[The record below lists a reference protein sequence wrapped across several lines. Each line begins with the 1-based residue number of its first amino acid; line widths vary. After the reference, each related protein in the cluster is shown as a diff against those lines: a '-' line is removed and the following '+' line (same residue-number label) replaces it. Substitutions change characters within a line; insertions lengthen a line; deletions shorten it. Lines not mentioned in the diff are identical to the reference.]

1 MTQGRSERHSAG
13 GEFRLGEQQQG
24 GCPRY
29 REYKDSSVVWL
40 GRVPA
45 HWFVLPLKR
54 LGALQAGS
62 GFPDHEQGDLA
73 QEIPFFK
80 VGDMGSTSNV
90 REMLQWQHTVSR
102 KTALNLRAH
111 VIPADTVVFAK
122 VGAALLLNRRR
133 ILVRPSCIDNNMMG
147 FVPFCCDPIWAFYL
161 LSAFDIGVLANP
173 GAVPSVNEG
182 QMRDS
187 PVAVP
192 PLPEQRAIA
201 VFLDR
206 ETAKID
212 ALVAKKERLIKL
224 LQEKRTALIT
234 RAVTKGL
241 EPEVP
246 MKDSGVEWPAKVPR
260 HWELYRAKRL
270 SSFVT
275 SGSRGWA
282 TYYTDEGPLFL
293 RIGNLRSGCID
304 LDLEDVQRVSPPKG
318 AEGERTRVQAGD
330 ILISITALIGAV
342 AVVNDNIC
350 EAYVNQHL
358 ALLRPTADRIESRWL
373 AHSLASIVGQSQF
386 QEALYGGTKDGLGL
400 EDIRT
405 LFVLAPP
412 LSEQRMI
419 AAFLDRQTVKID
431 ALAAKI
437 QEGIDRLNELRITL
451 ISAAVT
457 GKIDVRDYMDAN
469 PRPAS

>member
-1 MTQGRSERHSAG
+1 MPKKRQYRPYLAYRHSGVEWIGEVPEHWEVRRLKYVSPLRVSRLDRKPSDQTYIGLENIESWTGRLLLQAQAEQVEGSVNRFEAG
-13 GEFRLGEQQQG
+13 DVLFGKLRPYLAKVARPAFKGVCTGEAVVLQPG
-24 GCPRY
+24 GCSQSY
-29 REYKDSSVVWL
+29 LFY
-40 GRVPA
+40 
-45 HWFVLPLKR
+45 
-54 LGALQAGS
+54 
-62 GFPDHEQGDLA
+62 
-73 QEIPFFK
+73 
-80 VGDMGSTSNV
+80 
-90 REMLQWQHTVSR
+90 
-102 KTALNLRAH
+102 
-111 VIPADTVVFAK
+111 
-122 VGAALLLNRRR
+122 LLLNDSYIRW
-133 ILVRPSCIDNNMMG
+133 IDAVTYGTKMPRVSPDQIANG
-147 FVPFCCDPIWAFYL
+147 SAPF
-161 LSAFDIGVLANP
+161 
-173 GAVPSVNEG
+173 
-182 QMRDS
+182 
-187 PVAVP
+187 P
-192 PLPEQRAIA
+192 PLDEQQAIA
-201 VFLDR
+201 AFLDR

-212 ALVAKKERLIKL
+212 ALVEKKERLIKL
-224 LQEKRTALIT
+224 LQEKRAALVT
-234 RAVTKGL
+234 QAVTKGL
-241 EPEVP
+241 EPEVA

-358 ALLRPTADRIESRWL
+358 ALLRPTANRIESRWL

-405 LFVLAPP
+405 LFVLARAP
-412 LSEQRMI
+412 
-419 AAFLDRQTVKID
+419 F
-431 ALAAKI
+431 
-437 QEGIDRLNELRITL
+437 
-451 ISAAVT
+451 
-457 GKIDVRDYMDAN
+457 
-469 PRPAS
+469 